1 MAAAQDTI
9 RTRRDQGKQIFVL
22 DTEKSP
28 RLVCLKSQN
37 VQRHHDDLT
46 APRFSVLGSER
57 ILLCELVGTLEW
69 ITMLRTS
76 GTVKWFNNTKG
87 YGFIS
92 QQTGADVFV
101 HYSAIRENGYRT
113 LREGEQVE
121 FDIKMGPRGPQAE
134 NVVRLEEQKA
144 VGRSKAVG
152 SGQ

>member
-1 MAAAQDTI
+1 M
-9 RTRRDQGKQIFVL
+9 
-22 DTEKSP
+22 
-28 RLVCLKSQN
+28 
-37 VQRHHDDLT
+37 
-46 APRFSVLGSER
+46 
-57 ILLCELVGTLEW
+57 EW

>member
-1 MAAAQDTI
+1 
-9 RTRRDQGKQIFVL
+9 
-22 DTEKSP
+22 
-28 RLVCLKSQN
+28 
-37 VQRHHDDLT
+37 
-46 APRFSVLGSER
+46 
-57 ILLCELVGTLEW
+57 LCELVGTLEW
-69 ITMLRTS
+69 ITMLRTT

-101 HYSAIRENGYRT
+101 HYSAIREKGYRT

-144 VGRSKAVG
+144 VASSKAAG